1 MPREYDREEAEELLN
16 FAEKV
21 IEFVK
26 SIKGKD

>member
-1 MPREYDREEAEELLN
+1 MPRKYDKEEAEELLD

-26 SIKGKD
+26 SIMGQD